1 MGKFAKRT
9 INELIGEIN
18 APQGFSREKI
28 PELRRRIERIGD
40 SFIRRKLERQMEWQ
54 WQKQLEQRRAG
65 AASDEQRL
73 KILEEEKERIE
84 RQIKILKGKN
94 E

>member
-1 MGKFAKRT
+1 MA
-9 INELIGEIN
+9 E
-18 APQGFSREKI
+18 
-28 PELRRRIERIGD
+28 
-40 SFIRRKLERQMEWQ
+40 
-54 WQKQLEQRRAG
+54 QLEQRGAG

-84 RQIKILKGKN
+84 RQIKTLKGKN

>member
-1 MGKFAKRT
+1 
-9 INELIGEIN
+9 
-18 APQGFSREKI
+18 
-28 PELRRRIERIGD
+28 
-40 SFIRRKLERQMEWQ
+40 MEWQ

-84 RQIKILKGKN
+84 RQIKTLKGKN